1 MKKKQRKK
9 GRNLIVILVI
19 VILLAL
25 FCAEPI
31 KQQITKSVYKKE
43 YSEYVTKYA
52 EQYGVEENLI
62 YALIKAESNF
72 NPDAVSHQNA
82 KGLMQLMQS
91 TAEDL
96 AKKSKIELNNEN
108 ILVENNGFKLSKL
121 TYFIKPTLF
130 KKIITLVKK
139 KRNKAVLPITSGPFL
154 IINNIGKINNMV
166 INIFGVSNK
175 YFILEKFIKSFS
187 IITNTKIS
195 TKTIIKFIIFEMT
208 FEKYLLINSN
218 IFISLLL
225 I

>member
-96 AKKSKIELNNEN
+96 AKNSKIDLNNEN
-108 ILVENNGFKLSKL
+108 ILEPEVNIQLGTQYIASLLNKYDCVEVALAAYNAG
-121 TYFIKPTLF
+121 
-130 KKIITLVKK
+130 
-139 KRNKAVLPITSGPFL
+139 SGNVDKW
-154 IINNIGKINNMV
+154 ISAGKIKADGSD
-166 INIFGVSNK
+166 IENIPYK
-175 YFILEKFIKSFS
+175 E
-187 IITNTKIS
+187 TNTYVRKIMRDY
-195 TKTIIKFIIFEMT
+195 EV
-208 FEKYLLINSN
+208 YRQL
-218 IFISLLL
+218 
-225 I
+225 

>member
-9 GRNLIVILVI
+9 GRNLIVILVIVILVI

-96 AKKSKIELNNEN
+96 AKKSKINLNNDNILEPEVNIQLGTQYIASLLNKYDCVEVALAAYNAGSGNVDKWISSGKIKADGSDIEN
-108 ILVENNGFKLSKL
+108 IPYKE
-121 TYFIKPTLF
+121 
-130 KKIITLVKK
+130 
-139 KRNKAVLPITSGPFL
+139 
-154 IINNIGKINNMV
+154 
-166 INIFGVSNK
+166 
-175 YFILEKFIKSFS
+175 
-187 IITNTKIS
+187 TNTYVRKIMRDYEIY
-195 TKTIIKFIIFEMT
+195 KQ
-208 FEKYLLINSN
+208 L
-218 IFISLLL
+218 
-225 I
+225 